1 MVGGDDLL
9 RGVPQRGLE
18 DIEGP
23 DAVEGGAQPDVRT
36 PEQPR
41 TKEDGA
47 VTVEE
52 KSVLNRTIQGKLT
65 KAQIE
70 TFFQKGVDFYK
81 SSNFDA
87 AIESLTIAAENE
99 HRNAQ
104 SALIEIYRK
113 KNEPEK
119 AFPYL
124 QILAQKDVQVLIQ
137 LAEAYEK
144 GIGVEVDVEKAKELY
159 FEAGDRY
166 EKQGGSV
173 AAKEWSPTNIEKA
186 IDAYK
191 QALRL
196 GYQEARVNLGECYFK
211 LADMYSK
218 SDHRDALK
226 AYTKAA
232 EAGHPGSK
240 VKLAEH
246 YFKLGEA
253 AEVNIPANP
262 ALIVKALDQY
272 LKALNMGHQ
281 GAEEK
286 VEFFIQKVIE
296 RYEAAGSKGLD
307 SLDDDLE
314 TFQLLK
320 GLYASGI
327 LHPEMRRG
335 DCFARF
341 FVMIS
346 PKNVIINKYPG
357 EIFALVAELGDLY
370 ASDPDLSQKKKAE
383 VYFKYDIRF
392 LKSHLNEIDSRQVIA
407 ANARIN
413 AFYIE
418 MAQIYENGTHGA
430 EIDRELANNYYM
442 KALELDYALPEAKM
456 AQVLGYFITEG
467 MKRMNAPFEDSLA
480 HLEGKLK
487 ASRFFVRVLEYKE
500 KHPDVPISDLPMGK
514 LYVDIGELYERSI
527 GGKAPDLAK
536 AYYYYQDAKR
546 WGYDVPDT
554 VFGDLA
560 FRNGYMHESGDGVKV
575 NTSEAR
581 AWYETSI
588 AQGDDRGRFRY
599 GMLHL
604 GADNPFYDPMIAFT
618 NVKMAAD
625 LEDNE
630 AIKTMADPEIQAQIK
645 ILVDD
650 VIQKFESAESKDY
663 LEALV
668 GNAQMIRSLA
678 DLYISGLVH
687 PDLDIGENIGQFYA
701 ILKENDQLMA
711 SHSVEVVELL
721 VKQIDFY
728 KGSTDFSAKSAI
740 LNACREYLQVY
751 DKDPQQDLF
760 KDIAFIE
767 LTINTAYAEFA
778 EIYENGTN
786 GVEVDIDIAYK
797 LYSSAMVGGYQFP
810 EDKVIETYEYLLKK
824 GEALAESPR
833 LKDKLEAAEY
843 FEYIA
848 KYKNKFLDGPID
860 WPPAGKLYY
869 EIAELFENESDNY
882 GNIKH
887 AYVYYETA
895 KEWEYAVPES
905 KDIEIYF
912 RLGRVYELGLG
923 IDMDK
928 EQAFGYYQYAM
939 NKGHLEARF
948 KCGVM
953 HIQGDGVVPNQV
965 VGYTNVKIAAE
976 MGQVDAV
983 NWMIEQVETHND
995 PMAQLTLGNLFRQ
1008 GVNGPPDIDKAIHF
1022 YEMAERQN
1030 MTEASFGL
1038 GEAYGGL
1045 NNFVEAVRHY
1055 QLGSERDSVNCHR
1068 KLANLFYNGAP
1079 GVEVNKHFALQY
1091 FERLAFTG
1099 DAEAQYMAGLIYYRG
1114 EDPIF
1119 LGPLYERAVRHFNDA
1134 VLQNHKEAEYIL
1146 ASMYL
1151 ENKGVDANLT
1161 AAERQERAVS
1171 LLKRASE
1178 HGSVEAKYKLRQI
1191 LSRGDM
1197 EEGR

>member
-23 DAVEGGAQPDVRT
+23 DAVEGGAQPELRT

-166 EKQGGSV
+166 EKKGGSV

-186 IDAYK
+186 IDAY
-191 QALRL
+191 QNALRL
-196 GYQEARVNLGECYFK
+196 GYQEARVNLGECYVK

-218 SDHRDALK
+218 SDHRNALT

-240 VKLAEH
+240 AKLAEH

-253 AEVNIPANP
+253 AEINIPANP

-335 DCFARF
+335 DCFAKF
-341 FVMIS
+341 FVMICT
-346 PKNVIINKYPG
+346 KNTIINRYHR
-357 EIFALVAELGDLY
+357 EVFALVAEVGELY
-370 ASDPDLSQKKKAE
+370 ASDTDLSQKKKAD
-383 VYFKYDIRF
+383 VYFRYNISF
-392 LKSHLNEIDSRQVIA
+392 LENHPAEVNPRQVTA

-418 MAQIYENGTHGA
+418 MAQIYENGTHGT
-430 EIDRELANNYYM
+430 EIDRELANDYYM

-456 AQVLGYFITEG
+456 AKVLGYFIAEG
-467 MKRMNAPFEDSLA
+467 MKLMNAPFENSLS

-487 ASRFFVRVLEYKE
+487 ASRFFGRVLEYKE
-500 KHPDVPISDLPMGK
+500 KHPDVPVPDLPMGK
-514 LYVDIGELYERSI
+514 LYVDIAELFERGIGE
-527 GGKAPDLAK
+527 KAPDLVEAY
-536 AYYYYQDAKR
+536 AYYEEALNKA
-546 WGYDVPDT
+546 GYDVP
-554 VFGDLA
+554 VSRFADLA
-560 FRNGYMHESGDGVKV
+560 FRIGKMYDSGDGVNV

-581 AWYETSI
+581 MWYETSI
-588 AQGDDRGRFRY
+588 LQGDDRGRFRY

-604 GADNPFYDPMIAFT
+604 GAKNPFYDPMIAFA

-625 LEDNE
+625 LGDSK
-630 AIKTMADPEIQAQIK
+630 AIKAMADPEIQAQIK

-650 VIQKFESAESKDY
+650 VIQKFESAERKDY
-663 LEALV
+663 LQALV
-668 GNAQMIRSLA
+668 GNAERIRSLA

-687 PDLDIGENIGQFYA
+687 PDLDMGQNIEQFYSMMTGNEDIRA
-701 ILKENDQLMA
+701 QHPDEIARLLFKGIVFYKDSTEASVKESLLITCGEYLKLFDKARQSQSFRDREFVK
-711 SHSVEVVELL
+711 SVE
-721 VKQIDFY
+721 
-728 KGSTDFSAKSAI
+728 
-740 LNACREYLQVY
+740 
-751 DKDPQQDLF
+751 
-760 KDIAFIE
+760 
-767 LTINTAYAEFA
+767 NTTYAELA
-778 EIYENGTN
+778 EMYENGTN
-786 GVEVDIDIAYK
+786 GVKVNIDMAYK
-797 LYSSAMVGGYQFP
+797 LYSSAMVGGYEFP
-810 EDKVIETYEYLLKK
+810 EDKVIKTYEYLLKK
-824 GEALAESPR
+824 SETLAKSPR
-833 LKDKLEAAEY
+833 LKDKLKASDY
-843 FEYIA
+843 LMYIA
-848 KYKNKFLDGPID
+848 NYKNKFPDGPID
-860 WPPAGKLYY
+860 WPPAGKLFY
-869 EIAELFENESDNY
+869 EIAEAYENEPDNY
-882 GNIKH
+882 ANIKH
-887 AYVYYETA
+887 AYEYYETA
-895 KEWEYAVPES
+895 KDWGYAVPES

-928 EQAFGYYQYAM
+928 EQAFGYYQHAM
-939 NKGHLEARF
+939 NNGHLEARF
-948 KCGVM
+948 KYGVM

-983 NWMIEQVETHND
+983 NWMIEQVETRND
-995 PMAQLTLGNLFRQ
+995 PMAQLTLGDLFRQ

-1030 MTEASFGL
+1030 MAEASFGL

-1045 NNFVEAVRHY
+1045 NNFAEAVRHY

-1178 HGSVEAKYKLRQI
+1178 HGSVEAQKRLRQV
-1191 LSRGDM
+1191 LSR
-1197 EEGR
+1197 EQ